1 MFEEPRSEEV
11 AMSVATEFAP
21 TVFIPERARP
31 VQVPDPVQVPV
42 PMEVPDRLASVSVL
56 HAPGEPIATTW
67 RLTRRGVVV
76 LTAVVLALGAGLIW
90 LARLSAP
97 QPAAAPPAPHAVT
110 VAPGDTLWSIATR
123 VAPGTDPR
131 AEVAALQQRNRLTSV
146 DLVPGQVLR
155 VP

>member
-1 MFEEPRSEEV
+1 
-11 AMSVATEFAP
+11 MSVATQFAP
-21 TVFIPERARP
+21 DVFIPDRARP
-31 VQVPDPVQVPV
+31 VPG
-42 PMEVPDRLASVSVL
+42 PDRLASVSVL
-56 HAPGEPIATTW
+56 HPPSESAPTTW

-76 LTAVVLALGAGLIW
+76 LTALVLALGVGLIW
-90 LARLSAP
+90 LARVSAP
-97 QPAAAPPAPHAVT
+97 QPAVAPPAPRVVT

-146 DLVPGQVLR
+146 ALVPGQVLH

>member
-1 MFEEPRSEEV
+1 
-11 AMSVATEFAP
+11 MSVATEFAP
-21 TVFIPERARP
+21 TVLIPERARP
-31 VQVPDPVQVPV
+31 MDAPAP
-42 PMEVPDRLASVSVL
+42 LASVSVL
-56 HAPGEPIATTW
+56 FPPLDPAPASW

-97 QPAAAPPAPHAVT
+97 QPAAAPSVPHVVT

-123 VAPGTDPR
+123 VAPDTDPR
-131 AEVAALQQRNRLTSV
+131 AEVAALQQRNGLTGV
-146 DLVPGQVLR
+146 DLVPGQLLR